1 MTISILKYI
10 EHTINAI
17 HTRARARTLY
27 YTRARGKFIFKS
39 FNIVSQNYVA

>member
-17 HTRARARTLY
+17 YTRARARTY
-27 YTRARGKFIFKS
+27 IYTRARGKFIFKS
-39 FNIVSQNYVA
+39 INIISQNYVA